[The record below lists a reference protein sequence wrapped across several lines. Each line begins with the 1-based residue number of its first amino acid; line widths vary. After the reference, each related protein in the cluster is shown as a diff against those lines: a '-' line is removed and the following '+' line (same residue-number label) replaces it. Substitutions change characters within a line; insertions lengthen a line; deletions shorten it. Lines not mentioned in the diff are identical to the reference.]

1 MPETKIISDVAK
13 RIGFADFDMFR
24 DEMEE
29 SHRDLLQAA
38 NNCNLFKRGA
48 PGVFSSLFLIEHH
61 GDVIEDELATAV
73 NANKITELEYKQAF
87 KEVEDFVEG
96 SKQSVESILKT
107 KCGCQFMGG
116 Q

>member
-1 MPETKIISDVAK
+1 MTILPEIAKKIE
-13 RIGFADFDMFR
+13 FTDFDLFQS
-24 DEMEE
+24 EMEE
-29 SHRDLLQAA
+29 SRQDLQLAA

-73 NANKITELEYKQAF
+73 NANKITEPEYKQAF

-96 SKQSVESILKT
+96 SKQSAESILKT